1 MFYPGWIAIHITA
14 SIPITFVLSLDV
26 EVAMEALVERLD
38 SRLREWAPETAE
50 QVRQRVAELIEW
62 ADHGA
67 LDLMRSRAVE
77 QEVLD
82 LVDSDDAPTG

>member
-1 MFYPGWIAIHITA
+1 
-14 SIPITFVLSLDV
+14 
-26 EVAMEALVERLD
+26 MEALVERLD

-62 ADHGA
+62 ADHRA